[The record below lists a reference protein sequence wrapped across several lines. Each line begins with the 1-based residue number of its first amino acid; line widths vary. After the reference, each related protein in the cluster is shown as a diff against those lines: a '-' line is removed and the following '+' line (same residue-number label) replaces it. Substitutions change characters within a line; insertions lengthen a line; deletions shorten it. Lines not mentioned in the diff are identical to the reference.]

1 MNIHNNT
8 PFRHQVTNLKKKKG
22 EILVVADLGW
32 ATLGEDRSELIE
44 DKEREKQ
51 TCDDLETGSDWA
63 WDWRWLRLR
72 PAVRPCDG
80 GGDKDHLRL
89 SPWVRGGEESEAMSE
104 GSRETA
110 ECGIWEELRK

>member
-8 PFRHQVTNLKKKKG
+8 PFRHQVMNLKKKTKQNKTKKG

-51 TCDDLETGSDWA
+51 TCDNLETGGDRA
-63 WDWRWLRLR
+63 WDWRW
-72 PAVRPCDG
+72 
-80 GGDKDHLRL
+80 
-89 SPWVRGGEESEAMSE
+89 
-104 GSRETA
+104 
-110 ECGIWEELRK
+110 